1 MLYYNQKE
9 TKEVIKM
16 KTITRAFTVIICVAS
31 ILVSVWF
38 MASWMDI
45 ASDNCSDNP
54 THSAYNAFVVM
65 NNLAEIGD

>member
-1 MLYYNQKE
+1 M
-9 TKEVIKM
+9 
-16 KTITRAFTVIICVAS
+16 FTAW
-31 ILVSVWF
+31 LT
-38 MASWMDI
+38 ASWMDI